1 MINQLCEDSVSEA
14 MTSDLVSVVMARG
27 SDYQSIK
34 VPRLISTVALSPSPL
49 LVFHVAGATLFTFS
63 ALFIIL
69 ALV

>member
-14 MTSDLVSVVMARG
+14 MTSDFVSVVMARG

-34 VPRLISTVALSPSPL
+34 VPRLISTVALSTPPL